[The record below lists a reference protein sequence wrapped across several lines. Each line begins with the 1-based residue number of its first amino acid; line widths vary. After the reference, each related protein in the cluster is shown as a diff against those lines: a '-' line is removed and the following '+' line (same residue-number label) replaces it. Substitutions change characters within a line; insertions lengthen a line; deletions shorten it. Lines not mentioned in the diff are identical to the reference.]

1 MTTIDSTLKS
11 CARKLDEKGM
21 SMKLI
26 YKSDIQSGIYTITI
40 YMKTGE
46 YVTRM
51 KDSSIE
57 SLLDKLQETIKTL

>member
-1 MTTIDSTLKS
+1 
-11 CARKLDEKGM
+11 M